1 MDFSS
6 HARALELISKMG
18 RRPSWRGPEGAR
30 AFHKIVESAED
41 LGVDYYVVC
50 ANTIS
55 NVGSD
60 LKTNGNVCIF
70 SLTHEQVDLLESG
83 KAPNNSRFM
92 SFREFIN
99 WL

>member
-1 MDFSS
+1 M
-6 HARALELISKMG
+6 LISKM
-18 RRPSWRGPEGAR
+18 RKRPSWQGVEGAR
-30 AFHKIVESAED
+30 AFRKIAESAED

-60 LKTNGNVCIF
+60 LKTNGKVCIF
-70 SLTHEQVDLLESG
+70 SLTDEQVKLLESG

-92 SFREFIN
+92 SFRQFID